1 MKTCKSKLLGQYA
14 LGKQTNSQ
22 IAQVYGWY
30 EVMGLGLEFDRQ
42 FVEAIE
48 GVTVADVQNAAQ
60 KYFTTPAISVVG
72 SAEALKQVL

>member
-1 MKTCKSKLLGQYA
+1 TCKSKLLGQYA

-30 EVMGLGLEFDRQ
+30 EVMGLGLEFDHK

-48 GVTVADVQNAAQ
+48 AVTEADIQNVAQ
-60 KYFTTPAISVVG
+60 KYFTNPAISVVG
-72 SAEALKQVL
+72 SADALKQVQ